1 MKKLYYVILFMFL
14 TGCAT
19 VPMEDEKKDINAKQF
34 HDPIDGKSGV
44 YIYRKFGPG
53 TALTKKI
60 MINDECIGKSAP
72 SVYFYKQVEAN
83 KQYVISTQSEFSPN
97 TLELYTESGKNYFIE
112 NYIKVGLFIGGADLK
127 ERDEQ
132 RAKKDIAK
140 LKLASNSG
148 C

>member
-1 MKKLYYVILFMFL
+1 MKKLCAIILFMFMM
-14 TGCAT
+14 GCAT
-19 VPMEDEKKDINAKQF
+19 VPMENVENDLNAKQF
-34 HDPIDGKSGV
+34 LEPSDGKSGV

-60 MINDECIGKSAP
+60 MIDGECIGKSAP
-72 SVYFYKQVEAN
+72 SVFFYNEVEAD
-83 KQYVISTQSEFSPN
+83 KLHVISTQSEFSPN
-97 TLELYTESGKNYFIE
+97 ILELYTESGKNYFIE

-132 RAKKDIAK
+132 KAKKDIAK
-140 LKLASNSG
+140 LKLASNNG

>member
-1 MKKLYYVILFMFL
+1 MFL

-19 VPMEDEKKDINAKQF
+19 VPMEDVEKDLNAKKF
-34 HDPIDGKSGV
+34 IEPLDGKSGI

-53 TALTKKI
+53 TVLTKKI
-60 MINDECIGKSAP
+60 MIDDECIGKSAP
-72 SVYFYKQVEAN
+72 SVYFYKEVEAN

-97 TLELYTESGKNYFIE
+97 TLELYTESNKNYFVE